1 MYSSCIPVIIVLHVN
16 TFFLTLPY
24 VLRLLYL
31 DTEYN
36 YIILNVAMLIH
47 GSNATWH
54 PFCFISFSVT
64 NPTVMNIM
72 DADAPITTE

>member
-1 MYSSCIPVIIVLHVN
+1 MYTRNHSTTSQYI
-16 TFFLTLPY
+16 FLKTLPY

-47 GSNATWH
+47 HSNATWH
-54 PFCFISFSVT
+54 PFCFISISVT
-64 NPTVMNIM
+64 NPMVMNIM
-72 DADAPITTE
+72 DDDAPITTE